1 MGDILFSLWVFAIDF
16 LFKRRA
22 EEELPEGGE
31 GRLVL
36 ADKIRYRRVQLY
48 EVDLLINTGIAGGLL
63 KDKPEL
69 VRDGSTILLGGFL
82 VYYVRLILE
91 KGRMIR
97 KLGAGL
103 LLGGASS
110 NLFDR
115 WVRGSVTDY
124 FSFNIKKVPVI
135 GKLVFN
141 LGDMAIFF
149 GTILMGLTGRGDQ

>member
-1 MGDILFSLWVFAIDF
+1 MRDILFSLWVFAVDF

-31 GRLVL
+31 GKLVL
-36 ADKIRYRRVQLY
+36 NDRIRLRRVQ
-48 EVDLLINTGIAGGLL
+48 NTGMAGGLL

-69 VRDGSTILLGGFL
+69 IRDGSTMLLGAFL

-97 KLGAGL
+97 KIGAGL

-124 FSFNIKKVPVI
+124 FSFNIRKIPVI

-141 LGDMAIFF
+141 LGDIAIFF
-149 GTILMGLTGRGDQ
+149 GTLIMGVTAKGDE

>member
-36 ADKIRYRRVQLY
+36 ADKIRYRRVQ
-48 EVDLLINTGIAGGLL
+48 NTGMAGGLL

>member
-1 MGDILFSLWVFAIDF
+1 MRDILFSLWVFAVDF

-31 GRLVL
+31 GKLVL
-36 ADKIRYRRVQLY
+36 NDRIRLRRVQ
-48 EVDLLINTGIAGGLL
+48 NTGMAGGLL
-63 KDKPEL
+63 KDRPEL
-69 VRDGSTILLGGFL
+69 IRDGSTMLLGAFL

-97 KLGAGL
+97 KIGAGL

-124 FSFNIKKVPVI
+124 FSFNIRKIPVI

-141 LGDMAIFF
+141 LGDIAIFF
-149 GTILMGLTGRGDQ
+149 GTLIMGVTAKGDE